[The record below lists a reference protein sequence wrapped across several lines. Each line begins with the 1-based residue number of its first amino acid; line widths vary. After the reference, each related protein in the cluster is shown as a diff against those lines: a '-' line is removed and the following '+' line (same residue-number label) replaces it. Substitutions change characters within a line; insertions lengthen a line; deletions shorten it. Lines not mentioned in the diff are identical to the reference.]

1 MKIAI
6 VDDHQIIIDGIEMLL
21 GLEKNIA
28 ILKTYTDACDFLQ
41 DMREGKINPDL
52 LLMDLMMP
60 TMNGFECAKVLK
72 QEFPNLKII
81 ILSMNCDPKVVYELV
96 AKLKISDSLSG
107 RKLSNEHKQ
116 NIVNGITKRIN
127 SPDYIPPNKGRT
139 WPDEYKTKMSEVCK
153 TVQKT
158 DEWNKKNS
166 IANTGRVHIANLI
179 TKKRKRPF
187 QKDLYKFIKG
197 DNPEWII
204 LPTMKEI
211 PDYQDYY
218 NL

>member
-60 TMNGFECAKVLK
+60 KMSGFECAKVLK

-96 AKLKISDSLSG
+96 EKIKIEGYLSKNVNRQDLVRALQDVQLGYIHLSEEAEMALNQFKRKIIDYPQIILTAREKQIVKLMIDGLTNKEISNALFISESTVETHRKNIYRKTETHSLP
-107 RKLSNEHKQ
+107 KLIQ
-116 NIVNGITKRIN
+116 V
-127 SPDYIPPNKGRT
+127 
-139 WPDEYKTKMSEVCK
+139 V
-153 TVQKT
+153 
-158 DEWNKKNS
+158 
-166 IANTGRVHIANLI
+166 ANL
-179 TKKRKRPF
+179 
-187 QKDLYKFIKG
+187 
-197 DNPEWII
+197 
-204 LPTMKEI
+204 
-211 PDYQDYY
+211 
-218 NL
+218 NLLAD

>member
-60 TMNGFECAKVLK
+60 TMNGLECAKILK
-72 QEFPNLKII
+72 HEFPSLKII

-96 AKLKISDSLSG
+96 EKIKIEGYLSKNVNRQSLVRALQEVQLGYIHLSEEADMALNQFKRKIIDYPQIILTAREKQIVKLMIDGLTNKEISNALFISESTVETHRKNIYRKTETHSLP
-107 RKLSNEHKQ
+107 KLIQ
-116 NIVNGITKRIN
+116 V
-127 SPDYIPPNKGRT
+127 
-139 WPDEYKTKMSEVCK
+139 V
-153 TVQKT
+153 
-158 DEWNKKNS
+158 
-166 IANTGRVHIANLI
+166 ANL
-179 TKKRKRPF
+179 
-187 QKDLYKFIKG
+187 
-197 DNPEWII
+197 
-204 LPTMKEI
+204 
-211 PDYQDYY
+211 
-218 NL
+218 NLLAD

>member
-60 TMNGFECAKVLK
+60 TMSGFECAKILK

-96 AKLKISDSLSG
+96 EKIKIEGYLSKNVNRQDLVRALQDVQLGYIHLSDEAEMALNQFKRKIIDYPQIILTAREKQIVKLMIDGLTNKEISNALFISESTVETHRKNIYRKTETHSLP
-107 RKLSNEHKQ
+107 KLIQ
-116 NIVNGITKRIN
+116 AV
-127 SPDYIPPNKGRT
+127 
-139 WPDEYKTKMSEVCK
+139 
-153 TVQKT
+153 
-158 DEWNKKNS
+158 
-166 IANTGRVHIANLI
+166 ANL
-179 TKKRKRPF
+179 
-187 QKDLYKFIKG
+187 
-197 DNPEWII
+197 
-204 LPTMKEI
+204 
-211 PDYQDYY
+211 
-218 NL
+218 NLLAD

>member
-41 DMREGKINPDL
+41 DMREGMINPDL

-96 AKLKISDSLSG
+96 EKIKIEGYLSKNVNRQSLVRALQEVQLGYIHLSEEAEMALKQFQRKIIDYPQIILTAREKQIVKLMIDGLTNKEISNALFISESTVETHRKNIYRKTETHSLP
-107 RKLSNEHKQ
+107 KLIQ
-116 NIVNGITKRIN
+116 AV
-127 SPDYIPPNKGRT
+127 
-139 WPDEYKTKMSEVCK
+139 
-153 TVQKT
+153 
-158 DEWNKKNS
+158 
-166 IANTGRVHIANLI
+166 ANL
-179 TKKRKRPF
+179 
-187 QKDLYKFIKG
+187 
-197 DNPEWII
+197 
-204 LPTMKEI
+204 
-211 PDYQDYY
+211 
-218 NL
+218 NLLAD

>member
-41 DMREGKINPDL
+41 DMREGKISPDL

-60 TMNGFECAKVLK
+60 SMSGFECAKVLK

-96 AKLKISDSLSG
+96 EKIKIEGYLSKNVNRQNLVRALQEVQLGYIHLSEEAEMALNQFKRKIIDYPQIILTAREKQIVKLMIDGLTNKEISNALFISESTVETHRKNIYRKTEAHSLP
-107 RKLSNEHKQ
+107 KLIQ
-116 NIVNGITKRIN
+116 
-127 SPDYIPPNKGRT
+127 
-139 WPDEYKTKMSEVCK
+139 
-153 TVQKT
+153 TV
-158 DEWNKKNS
+158 
-166 IANTGRVHIANLI
+166 ANL
-179 TKKRKRPF
+179 
-187 QKDLYKFIKG
+187 
-197 DNPEWII
+197 
-204 LPTMKEI
+204 
-211 PDYQDYY
+211 
-218 NL
+218 NLLAD

>member
-41 DMREGKINPDL
+41 DMREEKINPDL

-60 TMNGFECAKVLK
+60 KMNGFECAKVLK

-96 AKLKISDSLSG
+96 EKIKIEGYLSKNVNRQDLVKALQDVQLGYIHLSEEAEMALKQFQRKIIDYPQIILTAREKQIVKLMIDGLTNKEISNALFISESTVETHRKNIYRKTETHSLP
-107 RKLSNEHKQ
+107 KLIQ
-116 NIVNGITKRIN
+116 V
-127 SPDYIPPNKGRT
+127 
-139 WPDEYKTKMSEVCK
+139 V
-153 TVQKT
+153 
-158 DEWNKKNS
+158 
-166 IANTGRVHIANLI
+166 ANL
-179 TKKRKRPF
+179 
-187 QKDLYKFIKG
+187 
-197 DNPEWII
+197 
-204 LPTMKEI
+204 
-211 PDYQDYY
+211 
-218 NL
+218 NLLAD

>member
-41 DMREGKINPDL
+41 DMREGKISPDL

-60 TMNGFECAKVLK
+60 SMSGFECAKVLK

-96 AKLKISDSLSG
+96 EKIKIEGYLSKNVNRQNLVRALQEVQLGYIHLSEEAEMALNQFKRKIIDYPQIILTAREKQIVKLMIDGLTNKEISNALFISESTVETHRKNIYRKTETHSLP
-107 RKLSNEHKQ
+107 KLIQ
-116 NIVNGITKRIN
+116 AV
-127 SPDYIPPNKGRT
+127 
-139 WPDEYKTKMSEVCK
+139 
-153 TVQKT
+153 
-158 DEWNKKNS
+158 
-166 IANTGRVHIANLI
+166 ANL
-179 TKKRKRPF
+179 
-187 QKDLYKFIKG
+187 
-197 DNPEWII
+197 
-204 LPTMKEI
+204 
-211 PDYQDYY
+211 
-218 NL
+218 NLLAD

>member
-60 TMNGFECAKVLK
+60 KMNGFECAKVLK

-81 ILSMNCDPKVVYELV
+81 ILSMNCDPKIVYELV
-96 AKLKISDSLSG
+96 EKIKIEGYLSKNVNRQDLVKALQDVQLGYIHLSDEAEMALSQFQRKIIDYPQIILTAREKQIVKLMIDGLTNKEISNALFISESTVETHRKNIYRKTETHSLP
-107 RKLSNEHKQ
+107 KLIQ
-116 NIVNGITKRIN
+116 
-127 SPDYIPPNKGRT
+127 
-139 WPDEYKTKMSEVCK
+139 
-153 TVQKT
+153 TV
-158 DEWNKKNS
+158 
-166 IANTGRVHIANLI
+166 ANL
-179 TKKRKRPF
+179 
-187 QKDLYKFIKG
+187 
-197 DNPEWII
+197 
-204 LPTMKEI
+204 
-211 PDYQDYY
+211 
-218 NL
+218 NLLAD

>member
-28 ILKTYTDACDFLQ
+28 ILKTYTDACDFLL
-41 DMREGKINPDL
+41 DMRAAQINPDL

-96 AKLKISDSLSG
+96 EKIKIEGYLSKNVNRQNLVHALQEVQLGYIHLSEEAEMALKQFQRKIIDYPKIILTAREKQIVKLMIDGLTNKEISNALFISESTVETHRKNIYRKTETHSLP
-107 RKLSNEHKQ
+107 KLIQ
-116 NIVNGITKRIN
+116 V
-127 SPDYIPPNKGRT
+127 
-139 WPDEYKTKMSEVCK
+139 V
-153 TVQKT
+153 
-158 DEWNKKNS
+158 
-166 IANTGRVHIANLI
+166 ANL
-179 TKKRKRPF
+179 
-187 QKDLYKFIKG
+187 
-197 DNPEWII
+197 
-204 LPTMKEI
+204 
-211 PDYQDYY
+211 
-218 NL
+218 NLLAD

>member
-28 ILKTYTDACDFLQ
+28 ILKTYTDACDFLL

-60 TMNGFECAKVLK
+60 KMNGFECAKVLK

-96 AKLKISDSLSG
+96 EKIKIEGYLSKNVNRQSLVRALQEVQLGYIHLSEEAEMALNQFKRKIIDYPQIILTAREKQIVKLMIDGLTNKEISNALFISESTVETHRKNIYRKTETHSLP
-107 RKLSNEHKQ
+107 KLIQ
-116 NIVNGITKRIN
+116 AV
-127 SPDYIPPNKGRT
+127 
-139 WPDEYKTKMSEVCK
+139 
-153 TVQKT
+153 
-158 DEWNKKNS
+158 
-166 IANTGRVHIANLI
+166 ANL
-179 TKKRKRPF
+179 
-187 QKDLYKFIKG
+187 
-197 DNPEWII
+197 
-204 LPTMKEI
+204 
-211 PDYQDYY
+211 
-218 NL
+218 NLLAD

>member
-41 DMREGKINPDL
+41 DMREGKISPDL

-60 TMNGFECAKVLK
+60 SMSGFECAKVLK

-96 AKLKISDSLSG
+96 EKIKIEGYLSKNVNRQSLVRALQEVQLGYIHLSEEAEMALNQFKRKIIDYPQIILTAREKQIVKLMIDGLTNKEISNALFISESTVETHRKNIYRKTETHSLP
-107 RKLSNEHKQ
+107 KLMQ
-116 NIVNGITKRIN
+116 AV
-127 SPDYIPPNKGRT
+127 
-139 WPDEYKTKMSEVCK
+139 
-153 TVQKT
+153 
-158 DEWNKKNS
+158 
-166 IANTGRVHIANLI
+166 ANL
-179 TKKRKRPF
+179 
-187 QKDLYKFIKG
+187 
-197 DNPEWII
+197 
-204 LPTMKEI
+204 
-211 PDYQDYY
+211 
-218 NL
+218 NLLAD

>member
-41 DMREGKINPDL
+41 DMREGKISPDL

-60 TMNGFECAKVLK
+60 SMSGFECAKVLK

-96 AKLKISDSLSG
+96 EKIKIEGYLSKNVNRQDLVKALQDVQLGYIHLSEEAEMALNQFQRKIIDYPQIILTAREKQIVKLMIDGLTNKDISNALFISESTVETHRKNIYRKTETHSLP
-107 RKLSNEHKQ
+107 KLIQ
-116 NIVNGITKRIN
+116 AV
-127 SPDYIPPNKGRT
+127 
-139 WPDEYKTKMSEVCK
+139 
-153 TVQKT
+153 
-158 DEWNKKNS
+158 
-166 IANTGRVHIANLI
+166 ANL
-179 TKKRKRPF
+179 
-187 QKDLYKFIKG
+187 
-197 DNPEWII
+197 
-204 LPTMKEI
+204 
-211 PDYQDYY
+211 
-218 NL
+218 NLLAD

>member
-41 DMREGKINPDL
+41 DMREGKISPDL

-60 TMNGFECAKVLK
+60 SMSGFECAKVLK

-96 AKLKISDSLSG
+96 EKIKIEGYLSKNVNRQSLVRALQEVQLG
-107 RKLSNEHKQ
+107 YIHLSEEAEMALNQ
-116 NIVNGITKRIN
+116 F
-127 SPDYIPPNKGRT
+127 
-139 WPDEYKTKMSEVCK
+139 
-153 TVQKT
+153 
-158 DEWNKKNS
+158 
-166 IANTGRVHIANLI
+166 
-179 TKKRKRPF
+179 KRKIIDYP
-187 QKDLYKFIKG
+187 Q
-197 DNPEWII
+197 II
-204 LPTMKEI
+204 LTAREKQIVKLMIDGLTNKEI
-211 PDYQDYY
+211 SNALFISESTVETHRKNIYRKTETHSLPKLIQVVT
-218 NL
+218 NLNLLAD

>member
-41 DMREGKINPDL
+41 DMREGKISPDL

-60 TMNGFECAKVLK
+60 SMSGFECAKVLK

-96 AKLKISDSLSG
+96 EKIKIEGYLSKNVNRQSLVRALQEVQLGYIHLSEEAEMALKQFQRKIIDYPQIILTAREKQIVKLMIDGLTNKEISNALFISESTVETHRKNIYRKTEAHSLP
-107 RKLSNEHKQ
+107 KLIQ
-116 NIVNGITKRIN
+116 AV
-127 SPDYIPPNKGRT
+127 
-139 WPDEYKTKMSEVCK
+139 
-153 TVQKT
+153 
-158 DEWNKKNS
+158 
-166 IANTGRVHIANLI
+166 ANL
-179 TKKRKRPF
+179 
-187 QKDLYKFIKG
+187 
-197 DNPEWII
+197 
-204 LPTMKEI
+204 
-211 PDYQDYY
+211 
-218 NL
+218 NLLAD

>member
-41 DMREGKINPDL
+41 DMREGKISPDL

-60 TMNGFECAKVLK
+60 SMSGFECAKVLK

-96 AKLKISDSLSG
+96 EKIKIEGYLSKNVNRQSLVRALQEVQLGYIHLSEEAEMALNQFKRKIIDYPQIILTAREKQIVKLMIDGLTNKEISNALFISESTVETHRKNIYRKTETHSLP
-107 RKLSNEHKQ
+107 KLIQ
-116 NIVNGITKRIN
+116 V
-127 SPDYIPPNKGRT
+127 
-139 WPDEYKTKMSEVCK
+139 V
-153 TVQKT
+153 
-158 DEWNKKNS
+158 
-166 IANTGRVHIANLI
+166 ANL
-179 TKKRKRPF
+179 
-187 QKDLYKFIKG
+187 
-197 DNPEWII
+197 
-204 LPTMKEI
+204 
-211 PDYQDYY
+211 
-218 NL
+218 NLLAD

>member
-72 QEFPNLKII
+72 HEFPNLKII

-96 AKLKISDSLSG
+96 EKIKIEGYLSKNVNRQDLVKALQDVQLGYIHLSEEAEMALKQFQ
-107 RKLSNEHKQ
+107 RK
-116 NIVNGITKRIN
+116 II
-127 SPDYIPPNKGRT
+127 DYP
-139 WPDEYKTKMSEVCK
+139 
-153 TVQKT
+153 Q
-158 DEWNKKNS
+158 
-166 IANTGRVHIANLI
+166 
-179 TKKRKRPF
+179 
-187 QKDLYKFIKG
+187 
-197 DNPEWII
+197 II
-204 LPTMKEI
+204 LTAREKQIVKLMIDGLTNKEI
-211 PDYQDYY
+211 SNALFISESTVETHRKNIYRKTETHSLPKLIQVVT
-218 NL
+218 NLNLLAD

>member
-41 DMREGKINPDL
+41 DMREGKISPDL

-60 TMNGFECAKVLK
+60 SMSGFECAKVLK

-96 AKLKISDSLSG
+96 EKIKIEGYLSKNVNRQSLVRALQEVQLGYIHLSEEAEMALNQFKRKIIDYPQIILTAREKQIVKLMIDGLTNKEISNALFISESTVETHRKNIYRKTETHSLP
-107 RKLSNEHKQ
+107 KLIQ
-116 NIVNGITKRIN
+116 AV
-127 SPDYIPPNKGRT
+127 
-139 WPDEYKTKMSEVCK
+139 
-153 TVQKT
+153 
-158 DEWNKKNS
+158 
-166 IANTGRVHIANLI
+166 ANL
-179 TKKRKRPF
+179 
-187 QKDLYKFIKG
+187 
-197 DNPEWII
+197 
-204 LPTMKEI
+204 
-211 PDYQDYY
+211 
-218 NL
+218 NLLAD

>member
-41 DMREGKINPDL
+41 DMREGKISPDL

-60 TMNGFECAKVLK
+60 SMSGFECAKVLK

-96 AKLKISDSLSG
+96 EKIKIEGYLSKNVNRQNLVQALQEVQLGYIHLSEEAEMALNQFQRKIIDYPQIILTAREKQIVKLMIDGLTNKEISNALFISESTVETHRKNIYRKTETHSLP
-107 RKLSNEHKQ
+107 KLIQ
-116 NIVNGITKRIN
+116 AV
-127 SPDYIPPNKGRT
+127 
-139 WPDEYKTKMSEVCK
+139 
-153 TVQKT
+153 
-158 DEWNKKNS
+158 
-166 IANTGRVHIANLI
+166 ANL
-179 TKKRKRPF
+179 
-187 QKDLYKFIKG
+187 
-197 DNPEWII
+197 
-204 LPTMKEI
+204 
-211 PDYQDYY
+211 
-218 NL
+218 NLLAD

>member
-60 TMNGFECAKVLK
+60 SMSGFECAKVLK

-96 AKLKISDSLSG
+96 EKIKIEGYLSKNVNRQSLVRALQEVQLGYIHLSDEAEMALNQFKRKIIDYPQIILTAREKQIVKLMIDGLTNKEISNALFISESTVETHRKNIYRKTETHSLP
-107 RKLSNEHKQ
+107 KLIQ
-116 NIVNGITKRIN
+116 AV
-127 SPDYIPPNKGRT
+127 
-139 WPDEYKTKMSEVCK
+139 
-153 TVQKT
+153 
-158 DEWNKKNS
+158 
-166 IANTGRVHIANLI
+166 ANL
-179 TKKRKRPF
+179 
-187 QKDLYKFIKG
+187 
-197 DNPEWII
+197 
-204 LPTMKEI
+204 
-211 PDYQDYY
+211 
-218 NL
+218 NLLAD